1 MQALPSLRLAV
12 PSNLHPDDDLLV
24 AQLERFGR
32 KLEAADAERR
42 RLADLYQA
50 GLIEL
55 NEVQRRAKQLEAR
68 RRQLEDE
75 RTSLADE
82 RRKLAKDN
90 RLRQRVEDFAGR
102 VMASLDGLDF
112 EQRQRLLR
120 LVVEEVGVQ
129 GWQVEIAL
137 RIPLDE
143 NTLEDRGG
151 PELPNPFGAEVSS
164 DMRLRSL
171 AGHQGQVLP
180 HAGPQEGSPRGQG
193 GGVYAVR

>member
-1 MQALPSLRLAV
+1 
-12 PSNLHPDDDLLV
+12 
-24 AQLERFGR
+24 LER

-50 GLIEL
+50 GLVEL
-55 NEVQRRAKQLEAR
+55 NDVQRRAKELEAR

-75 RTSLADE
+75 RTSLAAE
-82 RRKLAKDN
+82 RRELAEDN
-90 RLRQRVEDFAGR
+90 RLCERVDDFAGR
-102 VMASLDGLDF
+102 VRASLDGLAF

-120 LVVEEVGVQ
+120 LVVEEVRIQ

-143 NTLEDRGG
+143 NPYDNQGG
-151 PELPNPFGAEVSS
+151 PELQNPFGSGVSS

-171 AGHQGQVLP
+171 HQHQRQVLP